1 MAEDRYYGEMNFLAS
16 LGLIFLGA
24 MIGAGAAL
32 LLAPKSGRET
42 RELLMER
49 GAEFAKRA
57 QEGAEEAKEVAQDLF
72 SKGKDLFEE
81 QSSRLRVAFEA
92 GREAMRQ
99 EMAKSRAGDSSSM
112 EGV

>member
-99 EMAKSRAGDSSSM
+99 EMAKSRAGDTPPM

>member
-1 MAEDRYYGEMNFLAS
+1 MADDRYGELNFLAS

-24 MIGAGAAL
+24 MLGAGAAL

-42 RELLMER
+42 RELLFEK
-49 GAEFAKRA
+49 GSELAKRA
-57 QEGAEEAKEVAQDLF
+57 QEGAEEAKGVAQDLF
-72 SKGKDLFEE
+72 GKGKEVFEE

-99 EMAKSRAGDSSSM
+99 EMAKSRGADESM